1 LQNFSFAIGS
11 YLYILRKVNPSL
23 TLFIG
28 LFVSFII
35 LESTGI
41 YPGGIIVPGFLS
53 FYFPFPGRIIA
64 TFAIALVSVGVF
76 RIVAER
82 TLLFGRRR
90 FFFMILT
97 GALLTSLY
105 NFLMTKISPA
115 ELLLPDTRVVGL
127 IIPGLIANNTEKQG
141 IVKTFSTAVI
151 ALVMTWFLS
160 KLYLSFLGN

>member
-1 LQNFSFAIGS
+1 MPGS
-11 YLYILRKVNPSL
+11 SE

-35 LESTGI
+35 LERTGI

-64 TFAIALVSVGVF
+64 TFVIALVSLVFF
-76 RIVAER
+76 RIIAAR

-97 GALLTSLY
+97 GALLTSFY
-105 NFLMTKISPA
+105 NFFSTGLSFA
-115 ELLLPDTRVVGL
+115 GLLFPDTRVVGL

-141 IVKTFSTAVI
+141 IVKTFSTAVT
-151 ALVMTWFLS
+151 ALVLTWLLS
-160 KLYLSFLGN
+160 KLYMSFWVN

>member
-1 LQNFSFAIGS
+1 MS
-11 YLYILRKVNPSL
+11 PSL

-28 LFVSFII
+28 LFVSFVI
-35 LESTGI
+35 LETTGI

-53 FYFPFPGRIIA
+53 FYFNNPGRIIA
-64 TFAIALVSVGVF
+64 TFVIALISVGIF
-76 RIVAER
+76 RIVADR

-105 NFLMTKISPA
+105 NFFLTQVFSA
-115 ELLLPDTRVVGL
+115 ELLLADTRVVGL

-151 ALVMTWFLS
+151 ALILTWLLS
-160 KLYLSFLGN
+160 RLYLSFLGN

>member
-1 LQNFSFAIGS
+1 VSS
-11 YLYILRKVNPSL
+11 SL

-41 YPGGIIVPGFLS
+41 YPGGIIVPGFLF

-64 TFAIALVSVGVF
+64 TFAIALISVGAF
-76 RIVAER
+76 RIIAER

-105 NFLMTKISPA
+105 NFLMTKIFPV

-141 IVKTFSTAVI
+141 IIKTLSTTVT
-151 ALVMTWFLS
+151 ALVMIWILS
-160 KLYLSFLGN
+160 KLYLSYWGN

>member
-1 LQNFSFAIGS
+1 VSS
-11 YLYILRKVNPSL
+11 SL

-53 FYFPFPGRIIA
+53 FYFLFPGRIIA
-64 TFAIALVSVGVF
+64 TFAIALFSVGIF
-76 RIVAER
+76 RIVAAG

-105 NFLMTKISPA
+105 NFFLAEASFA
-115 ELLLPDTRVVGL
+115 ELLLPDTRAVGL

-141 IVKTFSTAVI
+141 IVKTFSAAVI
-151 ALVMTWFLS
+151 ALVMTWLLS
-160 KLYLSFLGN
+160 RLYLSFWGN

>member
-1 LQNFSFAIGS
+1 M
-11 YLYILRKVNPSL
+11 NPSV

-28 LFVSFII
+28 LFVSFVI
-35 LESTGI
+35 LETTGI

-64 TFAIALVSVGVF
+64 TFAIALVTVGVY
-76 RIVAER
+76 RIAASG

-105 NFLMTKISPA
+105 NILAAQVLPAGLMLA
-115 ELLLPDTRVVGL
+115 DTRAVGL
-127 IIPGLIANNTEKQG
+127 IIPGLMANNTEKQG
-141 IVKTFSTAVI
+141 IVKTFSAAVI
-151 ALVMTWFLS
+151 ALVMTWLLS
-160 KLYLSFLGN
+160 KLCLFFWGT

>member
-1 LQNFSFAIGS
+1 MSPF
-11 YLYILRKVNPSL
+11 L

-53 FYFPFPGRIIA
+53 FYFPFPGRIAA
-64 TFAIALVSVGVF
+64 TFAIALISLGVY
-76 RIVAER
+76 RIAAAK

-105 NFLMTKISPA
+105 NILTAQVLSA
-115 ELLLPDTRVVGL
+115 ELMLPDTRVVGF

-141 IVKTFSTAVI
+141 IVKTFSAAVI
-151 ALVMTWFLS
+151 ALVMTWLLS
-160 KLYLSFLGN
+160 KLYLSFWGT